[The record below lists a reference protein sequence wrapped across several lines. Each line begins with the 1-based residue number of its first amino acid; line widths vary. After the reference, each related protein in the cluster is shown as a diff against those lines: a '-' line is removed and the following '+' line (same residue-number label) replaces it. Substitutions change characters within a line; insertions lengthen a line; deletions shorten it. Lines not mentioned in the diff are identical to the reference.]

1 MNEVNNDSLLYVPTP
16 ERSSEKLNPI
26 DIPEKIFVV
35 SLKQLNVFVEAINSV
50 RCCVTPGCNGILVP
64 VSLQSKGLGGTVNI
78 SYVCNGCGISKVF
91 FEGSLKN
98 ESLNTTEV
106 GASIQVA
113 FIISGCLYATYC
125 KVLKLSLGLDTVC
138 FSTFY
143 STIERMYPVVKQMV
157 DEMCGEAKEEMKT
170 IDEHTLGSWKQAV
183 TSADAAWMTRG
194 YHSKNG
200 TFSVRNYYN
209 GALLYYKHLCQRG
222 RDNIVEGELYKG
234 TSKSMEGFAARE
246 VMHRA
251 REEGMKLAV
260 HWQDSDSSSAKPVA
274 ECFPECKIMICG
286 GHAGKNHLKALE
298 NYSKMKEPSIDFIRK
313 HKDRFPLISGVRCH
327 CLNRHKPGC
336 GCITDAFITRARN
349 NFSYILTDSKSAEEF
364 AKRLRVLPRHVC
376 DEHEWE
382 VMEEGAEPTTEHCD
396 FHPLK
401 VCSCG
406 NCADKENFECEGK
419 DYTTRYGLTC
429 AFHSLLYEIECD
441 YRASMADSLVHPVL
455 KRGHSN

>member
-1 MNEVNNDSLLYVPTP
+1 MPKKLFVGSLTEVDTFIKMMN
-16 ERSSEKLNPI
+16 
-26 DIPEKIFVV
+26 DI
-35 SLKQLNVFVEAINSV
+35 
-50 RCCVTPGCNGILVP
+50 RCCVTPGCKGQLVP
-64 VSLQSKGLGGTVNI
+64 LSFDTKGLGGAVKIYYGCDGCDI
-78 SYVCNGCGISKVF
+78 STLC
-91 FEGSLKN
+91 FESSLKS
-98 ESLNTTEV
+98 ELLTSSEI
-106 GASIQVA
+106 GAAIQVG
-113 FIISGCLYATYC
+113 FIVSGCMHATYC
-125 KVLKLSLGLDTVC
+125 KVLKLSLGLDAVCMDTV
-138 FSTFY
+138 Y
-143 STIERMYPVVKQMV
+143 STITRMYPVVKEMV
-157 DEMCGEAKEEMKT
+157 DEMCEEAKEEMKT
-170 IDEHTLGSWKQAV
+170 MDEHTLGSWKQAV

-246 VMHRA
+246 VMHQA

-298 NYSKMKEPSIDFIRK
+298 NYSKLKVPSIDFIRK
-313 HKDRFPLISGVRCH
+313 RKDRFPLISGVCCH
-327 CLNRHKPGC
+327 CPNRHSQGC
-336 GCITDAFITRARN
+336 GCSTDAFIMRARN

-364 AKRLRVLPRHVC
+364 AKRLRVLPRHVS
-376 DEHEWE
+376 DGHEWE
-382 VMEEGAEPTTEHCD
+382 VKEEGAEPTTEHCD
-396 FHPLK
+396 FHPLE

-406 NCADKENFECEGK
+406 KCADKENFECKGK
-419 DYTTRYGLTC
+419 DYATRYGLMC
-429 AFHSLLYEIECD
+429 LFHSLLYEIECD

-455 KRGHSN
+455 KRGHSNWLGISRVREGGGFATQ

>member
-1 MNEVNNDSLLYVPTP
+1 MNEVNNDSLYVPTP
-16 ERSSEKLNPI
+16 ERSLKKLNPI
-26 DIPEKIFVV
+26 LIPEKIFVV
-35 SLKQLNVFVEAINSV
+35 SLKQLSVFVETINSV

-125 KVLKLSLGLDTVC
+125 KVLKLSLGLDSVC

-157 DEMCGEAKEEMKT
+157 DEMCEEAKEEMKT
-170 IDEHTLGSWKQAV
+170 MDEHTLGSWKQAV

-194 YHSKNG
+194 QHSKNG

-222 RDNIVEGELYKG
+222 RDNIVKGELYKG
-234 TSKSMEGFAARE
+234 TSKSMEGFAAQE
-246 VMHRA
+246 VMHQA

-260 HWQDSDSSSAKPVA
+260 HWQDSDLSSAKPVA
-274 ECFPECKIMICG
+274 ECFPECKIMFCG

-298 NYSKMKEPSIDFIRK
+298 KYSKMKEPSIDFIRK

-327 CLNRHKPGC
+327 CVNGHKPGC
-336 GCITDAFITRARN
+336 GCITDAFIKRARMGR
-349 NFSYILTDSKSAEEF
+349 S
-364 AKRLRVLPRHVC
+364 
-376 DEHEWE
+376 
-382 VMEEGAEPTTEHCD
+382 EGRG
-396 FHPLK
+396 
-401 VCSCG
+401 S
-406 NCADKENFECEGK
+406 
-419 DYTTRYGLTC
+419 
-429 AFHSLLYEIECD
+429 
-441 YRASMADSLVHPVL
+441 RAS
-455 KRGHSN
+455 KRAL

>member
-26 DIPEKIFVV
+26 VIPEKIFVV

-98 ESLNTTEV
+98 KSLNTTEV
-106 GASIQVA
+106 GASTQVA

-157 DEMCGEAKEEMKT
+157 DEMCEEAKEEMKT
-170 IDEHTLGSWKQAV
+170 MDEHTLGSWKQAV
-183 TSADAAWMTRG
+183 ASADAAWMTRG

-246 VMHRA
+246 VMHQA

-260 HWQDSDSSSAKPVA
+260 RWQDSDSSSAKPVA

-286 GHAGKNHLKALE
+286 GHAGKNHLKA
-298 NYSKMKEPSIDFIRK
+298 RK
-313 HKDRFPLISGVRCH
+313 LLQDEGTFDRF
-327 CLNRHKPGC
+327 N
-336 GCITDAFITRARN
+336 
-349 NFSYILTDSKSAEEF
+349 
-364 AKRLRVLPRHVC
+364 
-376 DEHEWE
+376 
-382 VMEEGAEPTTEHCD
+382 
-396 FHPLK
+396 
-401 VCSCG
+401 
-406 NCADKENFECEGK
+406 
-419 DYTTRYGLTC
+419 
-429 AFHSLLYEIECD
+429 
-441 YRASMADSLVHPVL
+441 
-455 KRGHSN
+455 

>member
-1 MNEVNNDSLLYVPTP
+1 MNEVNDDSLYIPTP
-16 ERSSEKLNPI
+16 ERSLKTLNPI
-26 DIPEKIFVV
+26 VIPEKILVV
-35 SLKQLNVFVEAINSV
+35 SLKQLNVFVETINSV

-78 SYVCNGCGISKVF
+78 SYVCNGCSISKVF
-91 FEGSLKN
+91 FEGCLKN

-125 KVLKLSLGLDTVC
+125 KVLKLSLGLDTVD
-138 FSTFY
+138 FGTFY

-157 DEMCGEAKEEMKT
+157 DEMCEEANEEMKT
-170 IDEHTLGSWKQAV
+170 MDEHTLGSWKQAV
-183 TSADAAWMTRG
+183 MSADAAWMTRG

-209 GALLYYKHLCQRG
+209 RALLYYKHLCQCG

-234 TSKSMEGFAARE
+234 KSKSIEGFAARE

-298 NYSKMKEPSIDFIRK
+298 NYSKMKAPSTDFIRK
-313 HKDRFPLISGVRCH
+313 QKDRFPLIVEYAATV
-327 CLNRHKPGC
+327 L
-336 GCITDAFITRARN
+336 IAT
-349 NFSYILTDSKSAEEF
+349 
-364 AKRLRVLPRHVC
+364 AKVVVVLL
-376 DEHEWE
+376 
-382 VMEEGAEPTTEHCD
+382 M
-396 FHPLK
+396 
-401 VCSCG
+401 
-406 NCADKENFECEGK
+406 
-419 DYTTRYGLTC
+419 
-429 AFHSLLYEIECD
+429 LL
-441 YRASMADSLVHPVL
+441 S
-455 KRGHSN
+455 